1 MLLHHTAHLH
11 TVQRPRKKA
20 TAYLILKLNMYP
32 VWLRRPEVM
41 SYHRHPSVRVLQWH
55 RHPNHTIRQDPLTCP
70 LFTRREPATCLLPV
84 EIMSVRWVR
93 LLMATL
99 LQLRLTCLL
108 FLHPRK
114 AICHP
119 KSLICQYLLQ
129 RPNIPPPNR
138 LMCLPFHLQSEEGT
152 PRQNIF
158 QLWPHPPSIIIT
170 NLLKII

>member
-11 TVQRPRKKA
+11 TVRRPRKKA
-20 TAYLILKLNMYP
+20 MAYLIPKLNMYP
-32 VWLRRPEVM
+32 VWLRRPEVT
-41 SYHRHPSVRVLQWH
+41 SHQDQSVQVLQWH
-55 RHPNHTIRQDPLTCP
+55 RHPSHTIRQDPLTCP
-70 LFTRREPATCLLPV
+70 LFTRREPDMYLLPV
-84 EIMSVRWVR
+84 EITSVHWVR

-99 LQLRLTCLL
+99 LRLHLTCRL
-108 FLHPRK
+108 FLLPKK

-119 KSLICQYLLQ
+119 KSLICQYLQ
-129 RPNIPPPNR
+129 RPNIPLPNR

-170 NLLKII
+170 NQLKII